1 MTEDPQTQVIT
12 AKTVDEAIEV
22 AMHELDA
29 ARDEVEIEVLSRG
42 KVGFLGIGSEN
53 ARIRVRKLSAQE
65 DDAGHKT
72 MEVVSTILELAGASA
87 VCTLRS
93 AHDTQSGGPQ
103 VDIEGEDAGLLI
115 GRRGETLRSLQFIVN
130 VIVNRNREKSVRVLL
145 DVEEYRLRRD
155 QALQELAQRVASKV
169 SATGQSISLEPMSP
183 AERRMVHLALA
194 NNPSVTTESSGW
206 GNGRRV
212 SINPKEN
219 SEKR

>member
-1 MTEDPQTQVIT
+1 MTEDPLTRVVT

-29 ARDEVEIEVLSRG
+29 ARDEVEVEVISPG
-42 KVGFLGIGSEN
+42 KVGFLGIGSED
-53 ARIRVRKLSAQE
+53 AKIRVRKLSSQ

-72 MEVVSTILELAGASA
+72 MEVVSTILDLAGASA

-93 AHDTQSGGPQ
+93 AHDPQSGGPQ

-130 VIVNRNREKSVRVLL
+130 IIVNRNQEESVRVLL
-145 DVEEYRLRRD
+145 DVEEYRLRR
-155 QALQELAQRVASKV
+155 QRSLEELAQRVANKV
-169 SATGQSISLEPMSP
+169 AATGRSISLEPMPP
-183 AERRMVHLALA
+183 AERRVVHLALA
-194 NNPSVTTESSGW
+194 DNPSVTTESSGW

-212 SINPKEN
+212 SINPSGN
-219 SEKR
+219 YHGR